1 MLNSLPSLAALTKV
15 EAGAL
20 IVLAGALGGGAWYG
34 YQTIT
39 DLNERVA
46 TLDSQVAETRAALD
60 AATSTITAAFDH
72 NVATIQEVLEQFED
86 EVGDISGAVETLEKL
101 TTTDP
106 ELLAKYSKVF
116 FLSDNY
122 APARLSE
129 IPKEYAYF
137 EDRSMQLIPEVQP
150 FLKRLMERA
159 KRDGVELFVYS
170 AFRSFDTQEA
180 LKGQYTVTYGAG
192 TANQFSADQGYSEH
206 QLGTTV
212 DFMTTGI
219 GGSLDAFGTT
229 KAYEWLTKNAYRYGF
244 VLSYPQGNQYYI
256 YEPWHWRFVGE
267 DLAGDL
273 HDDDTYFYSLDQRAI
288 DKYLPTLFD

>member
-1 MLNSLPSLAALTKV
+1 MWNSLPSLAALTKI

-20 IVLAGALGGGAWYG
+20 LVLAGVLGGGGWYG
-34 YQTIT
+34 YHTIAS
-39 DLNERVA
+39 LNARVEA
-46 TLDSQVAETRAALD
+46 LDTEITETKAALAD
-60 AATSTITAAFDH
+60 ATSTITAAFDH
-72 NVATIQEVLEQFED
+72 NVATIQEILEQFED

-129 IPKEYAYF
+129 IPKEYTYF
-137 EDRSMQLIPEVQP
+137 EDRTMQLIPEVQP
-150 FLKRLMERA
+150 FLKRLMDRA
-159 KRDGVELFVYS
+159 KRDGVDLFVYS

-180 LKGQYTVTYGAG
+180 IKGQYTVTYGAG

-256 YEPWHWRFVGE
+256 YEPWHWRFVGDE
-267 DLAGDL
+267 LAGDL
-273 HDDDTYFYSLDQRAI
+273 HDDDAYFYSLDQRTI